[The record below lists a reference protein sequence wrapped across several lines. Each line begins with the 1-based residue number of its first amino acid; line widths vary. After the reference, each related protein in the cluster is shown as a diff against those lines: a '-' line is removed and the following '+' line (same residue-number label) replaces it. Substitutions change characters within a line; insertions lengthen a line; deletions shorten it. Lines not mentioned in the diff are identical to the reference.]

1 MFQVMKLTQ
10 NVLLMKS
17 LIDLINI
24 FFMMNCYRK
33 RKSRDKSKD
42 KSGDKCKDRD
52 NSSYDLAINLAVCLV
67 ELHMNN
73 NMLDWIS
80 KNDESIQ

>member
-1 MFQVMKLTQ
+1 MFQVMKPTQ

-17 LIDLINI
+17 LIGLWNI
-24 FFMMNCYRK
+24 FFMMYCYRK
-33 RKSRDKSKD
+33 RKSRDKSKE

-52 NSSYDLAINLAVCLV
+52 NSSYDLTINLAVILV

-73 NMLDWIS
+73 NLLDWIS